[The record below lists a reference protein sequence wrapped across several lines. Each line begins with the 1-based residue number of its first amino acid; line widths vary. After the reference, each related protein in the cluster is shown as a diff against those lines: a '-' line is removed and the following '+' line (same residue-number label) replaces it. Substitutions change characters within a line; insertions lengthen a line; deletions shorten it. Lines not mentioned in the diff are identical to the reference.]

1 VSEEDL
7 GIRRWRDPGWLAEVH
22 GWVASELDR
31 AGIVATGPSDQPR
44 SYPWST
50 ILTFPTD
57 RGTVWFKAN
66 AAGMRHE
73 AALYEVLVRRTPRHV
88 LEPVAT
94 DPGRGWLLL
103 PDGGPTMRDVEGAA
117 TDLPAWERMLREHA
131 EMQRELVPYVD
142 EVLAAGVP
150 DARPHRLP
158 VIREALL
165 ADRAMCRVG
174 AEDGLSEDEYDRL
187 MAGARAYAEACAQ
200 LDALG
205 VPSSLQHDDLH
216 AHNVFVPEDRTAP
229 LRVFD
234 WGDSVV
240 GHPFGVLLISL
251 RVVANLTKLDHGAPE
266 LLRLRDAYLE
276 PWSAEHDRA
285 TLLEAARLALRV
297 GGVTR
302 ADCYRRALMEATPAG
317 WAEFGDG
324 VPSWLAEMGKPTP
337 IEP

>member
-1 VSEEDL
+1 VSEVDL

-22 GWVASELDR
+22 GWVATELDR
-31 AGIVATGPSDQPR
+31 AGIVVTGPSDQPR

-57 RGTVWFKAN
+57 RSTVWFKAN

-131 EMQRELVPYVD
+131 EMQRELVPNVD

-187 MAGARAYAEACAQ
+187 MAGAPAFAEACAQ
-200 LDALG
+200 LDATG
-205 VPSSLQHDDLH
+205 VPASLQHDDLH

-234 WGDSVV
+234 WGDAVV

-276 PWSAEHDRA
+276 PWSAEHDRT

>member
-1 VSEEDL
+1 MSEVDL
-7 GIRRWRDPGWLAEVH
+7 GIQRWRDPAWLAEVH
-22 GWVASELDR
+22 GWVATQLDR
-31 AGIVATGPSDQPR
+31 ADVVVTGASDHPR
-44 SYPWST
+44 SSPWST

-66 AAGMRHE
+66 AVGMRHE
-73 AALYEVLVRRTPRHV
+73 AALYEVLLRRSPQHV
-88 LEPVAT
+88 LEPVAS
-94 DPGRGWLLL
+94 DPDRGWLLL
-103 PDGGPTMRDVEGAA
+103 PDGGSTMRAVEGAA

-131 EMQRELVPYVD
+131 ELQRELVPYAD

-150 DARPHRLP
+150 DARPQRLP

-187 MAGARAYAEACAQ
+187 LAGAPAYAEACAR
-200 LDALG
+200 LDAYG
-205 VPSSLQHDDLH
+205 VPASLQHDDLH
-216 AHNVFVPEDRTAP
+216 DHNVFVPEDRTAP

-234 WGDSVV
+234 WGDAVV
-240 GHPFGVLLISL
+240 GHPFGVLLVSL
-251 RVVANLTKLDHGAPE
+251 RVVAHLVKLDHGAPE

-276 PWSAEHDRA
+276 PWSAEFDR
-285 TLLEAARLALRV
+285 TSLVEAARLASRV

-302 ADCYRRALMEATPAG
+302 ADCYRRALLEATPAG
-317 WAEFGDG
+317 WAEFGDA
-324 VPSWLAEMGKPTP
+324 VPSWLAEVGKPTP

>member
-1 VSEEDL
+1 
-7 GIRRWRDPGWLAEVH
+7 
-22 GWVASELDR
+22 
-31 AGIVATGPSDQPR
+31 
-44 SYPWST
+44 
-50 ILTFPTD
+50 
-57 RGTVWFKAN
+57 
-66 AAGMRHE
+66 
-73 AALYEVLVRRTPRHV
+73 
-88 LEPVAT
+88 
-94 DPGRGWLLL
+94 
-103 PDGGPTMRDVEGAA
+103 
-117 TDLPAWERMLREHA
+117 MLREHA
-131 EMQRELVPYVD
+131 EMQRELVPYAD

-158 VIREALL
+158 EIRATLL

-187 MAGARAYAEACAQ
+187 LAGAPAYAEECAQ

-205 VPSSLQHDDLH
+205 VPASLQHDDLH
-216 AHNVFVPEDRTAP
+216 ANNVFVPEDRRAP

-234 WGDSVV
+234 WGDAVV
-240 GHPFGVLLISL
+240 GHPFGVLLVSL

-276 PWSAEHDRA
+276 PWSAEHGRTA
-285 TLLEAARLALRV
+285 LLEAARLASRV

-302 ADCYRRALMEATPAG
+302 ADCYRRALLEATPAG

-324 VPSWLAEMGKPTP
+324 VPGWLAEMGKPTP

>member
-1 VSEEDL
+1 VSEVDL
-7 GIRRWRDPGWLAEVH
+7 GIQRWRDPAWLAEVH
-22 GWVASELDR
+22 DWVATELDR
-31 AGIVATGPSDQPR
+31 AGVVVTGAAEQPR

-73 AALYEVLVRRTPRHV
+73 AALYQVLVRRSPRHV
-88 LEPVAT
+88 LEPVAS
-94 DPGRGWLLL
+94 DSERGWLLL
-103 PDGGPTMRDVEGAA
+103 PDGGPTMRAVEGAA
-117 TDLPAWERMLREHA
+117 TDLSAWERMLREHA

-205 VPSSLQHDDLH
+205 VPASLQHDDLH

>member
-1 VSEEDL
+1 VSEVDRA
-7 GIRRWRDPGWLAEVH
+7 IPRWRDQAWLAEVH
-22 GWVASELDR
+22 DWVAAQLTA
-31 AGIVATGPSDQPR
+31 AGIVVTGPSDQPR

-50 ILTFPTD
+50 ILTFPTNG
-57 RGTVWFKAN
+57 GTVWFKAN
-66 AAGMRHE
+66 AAGTHHE
-73 AALYEVLVRRTPRHV
+73 AALYEVLVRRSPGHV
-88 LEPVAT
+88 LEPVAS
-94 DPGRGWLLL
+94 DPERGWLLL
-103 PDGGPTMRDVEGAA
+103 PDGGPTMRAVEGAS
-117 TDLPAWERMLREHA
+117 TDLEAWERMLVEHA
-131 EMQRELVPYVD
+131 TMQRELVPYVD

-158 VIREALL
+158 AIRDALL
-165 ADRAMCRVG
+165 ADRAICRVG
-174 AEDGLSEDEYDRL
+174 AGDGLSELEYERL
-187 MAGARAYAEACAQ
+187 RACAPAYADACAQ

-205 VPSSLQHDDLH
+205 VPPSLQHDDLH
-216 AHNVFVPEDRTAP
+216 DNNVFAPEDRSAP

-234 WGDSVV
+234 WGDAVV

-251 RVVANLTKLDHGAPE
+251 RVVANLARLDPGAPE

-285 TLLEAARLALRV
+285 SLVEAARLASRV

-302 ADCYRRALMEATPAG
+302 ADCYRRALLEATPAG

-324 VPSWLAEMGKPTP
+324 VPSWLSELDKPTP

>member
-1 VSEEDL
+1 VSEVDL
-7 GIRRWRDPGWLAEVH
+7 GIQRWRDPAWLAEVH
-22 GWVASELDR
+22 DWVGAQLAR
-31 AGIVATGPSDQPR
+31 AGIVVTGPSDQPR

-57 RGTVWFKAN
+57 GGTVWFKAN

-73 AALYEVLVRRTPRHV
+73 AALYEVLVRRSPRHV
-88 LEPVAT
+88 LEPVAS
-94 DPGRGWLLL
+94 DPERGWLLL
-103 PDGGPTMRDVEGAA
+103 PDGGSTMRAVAGAA
-117 TDLPAWERMLREHA
+117 TDLSAWERMLVEHA
-131 EMQRELVPYVD
+131 EMQRELVPHVD

-158 VIREALL
+158 AIRSTLL
-165 ADRAMCRVG
+165 ADRAICRVG
-174 AEDGLSEDEYDRL
+174 AEDGLSEEEYDGL
-187 MAGARAYAEACAQ
+187 LAGTPAYAEACAQ

-205 VPSSLQHDDLH
+205 VPASLQHDDLH
-216 AHNVFVPEDRTAP
+216 ANNVFVPEDRSAP

-234 WGDSVV
+234 WGDAVV
-240 GHPFGVLLISL
+240 AHPFGVLLVTL
-251 RVVANLTKLDHGAPE
+251 RVVANLTELDNGAPE

-276 PWSAEHDRA
+276 PWSAEHDR
-285 TLLEAARLALRV
+285 TSLLEAARLASRV

-302 ADCYRRALMEATPAG
+302 ADCYRRALLEATPAG

-324 VPSWLAEMGKPTP
+324 VPSWLAETGKPTP

>member
-1 VSEEDL
+1 VSEADL
-7 GIRRWRDPGWLAEVH
+7 GIERWRDAAWLAEVH
-22 GWVASELDR
+22 DWVATALDR
-31 AGIVATGPSDQPR
+31 AGLGRTGPSEQPR

-50 ILTFPTD
+50 VLTFPTD
-57 RGTVWFKAN
+57 HGTVWFKAN

-73 AALYEVLVRRTPRHV
+73 AALYEVLVRRSPRHV
-88 LEPVAT
+88 LEPVASE
-94 DPGRGWLLL
+94 PERGWLLL
-103 PDGGPTMRDVEGAA
+103 PDGGPTMRAVEGAA
-117 TDLPAWERMLREHA
+117 TDLSAWERMLVEHA

-158 VIREALL
+158 AIRAALL

-174 AEDGLSEDEYDRL
+174 DGDGLSEEDYERL
-187 MAGARAYAEACAQ
+187 QAWAPAYAGLCAQ

-205 VPSSLQHDDLH
+205 VPASLQHDDLH
-216 AHNVFVPEDRTAP
+216 DNNAFVPEDRSAP

-234 WGDSVV
+234 WGDAVV
-240 GHPFGVLLISL
+240 GHPFGVLLVSL
-251 RVVANLTKLDHGAPE
+251 RVVAHLAQLDPGAPG

-285 TLLEAARLALRV
+285 SLVEAARLASRV

-302 ADCYRRALMEATPAG
+302 ADCYRRALLEATPAG

-324 VPSWLAEMGKPTP
+324 VPSWLAELEKPTP